1 MQNGSNCALVH
12 EYKPNLQVGCIQ
24 NRITVI
30 MCKWH
35 VSNTLYRMY
44 TRMAIKSV

>member
-1 MQNGSNCALVH
+1 MPKYSNCALVY
-12 EYKPNLQVGCIQ
+12 EYEPNLQVGCIQ

-30 MCKWH
+30 NVKWH

-44 TRMAIKSV
+44 TRMAIKFV

>member
-1 MQNGSNCALVH
+1 MPKGSNCALVH
-12 EYKPNLQVGCIQ
+12 EYKPNLQVGVFK
-24 NRITVI
+24 TELLLL

-35 VSNTLYRMY
+35 VTNSLYRMY